1 MKKILIVLLFTFTII
16 SIFAGQP
23 PHRGHCPGR
32 GYGPPHR
39 YYYRPRPY
47 YRCGYYYR
55 NDGVRL
61 AADIVGL
68 VGAGLYILNPSRPV
82 VITPPT
88 QTVIQQPVIVE
99 PQQPTYIKV
108 IGSDGK
114 VYYQRVTPEQ
124 VVSPPVRVINY

>member
-1 MKKILIVLLFTFTII
+1 MKKALIVLLITM
-16 SIFAGQP
+16 SVSSVLAHP

-32 GYGPPHR
+32 GYGPPPR
-39 YYYRPRPY
+39 YYYRPGPY
-47 YRCGYYYR
+47 YRGGYYR
-55 NDGVRL
+55 NDGVKL

-68 VGAGLYILNPSRPV
+68 VGAGLYILNPPRPV

-108 IGSDGK
+108 IGSDGR

-124 VVSPPVRVINY
+124 VVSPPVKVINY